1 MCVYCDSP
9 YHIAIVDAGTIE
21 VDVCLSKTL
30 HVEYHG
36 NIEQEYVDVPINFC
50 PMCGCDLRGDAS

>member
-21 VDVCLSKTL
+21 VDVCLSKAL

-36 NIEQEYVDVPINFC
+36 N
-50 PMCGCDLRGDAS
+50 R

>member
-21 VDVCLSKTL
+21 IDICLSKAL

-36 NIEQEYVDVPINFC
+36 EREQECAEVSINFC
-50 PMCGCDLRGDAS
+50 PICGRDLRGDA